1 MTENTIVFAKKVKKL
16 YNVLQRVYT
25 EVGNDMDIISRI
37 EDTYPKLTRKQKQI
51 ADYILQNTDTLTF
64 ITLKELSTQVG
75 VTEITILNLCKQLGY
90 GSFNEVKYECRKL
103 LGNNERQQLYEGNEY
118 YQIDIPDY
126 ELSDEEKFLNDIRQ
140 EELQLVVDTIKGIDM
155 KHLLKVAERIVS
167 AQKVMVCGRGVSY
180 LLCEQLS
187 IGLPSGENASMKI
200 NTELNESVFAAVP
213 AMDKN
218 TVLIAFSFPDYYF
231 ATDKV
236 AEYAKD
242 GGAKVIAITD
252 TDKANIC
259 QYADEVVL
267 AKSSARLVLNTLS
280 APMAVVNLLVS
291 AIRFVVKNRK
301 NKTKREKIE
310 KFSV

>member
-1 MTENTIVFAKKVKKL
+1 
-16 YNVLQRVYT
+16 
-25 EVGNDMDIISRI
+25 MDIIKRI

-51 ADYILQNTDTLTF
+51 ADFILQNTDTLTF
-64 ITLKELSTQVG
+64 ITLKDLSSQVG

-103 LGNNERQQLYEGNEY
+103 LGNSERQQLYEENEY

-140 EELQLVVDTIKGIDM
+140 EELRLVVDTIKGINM
-155 KHLLKVAERIVS
+155 KHLLQVAEMVVA

-180 LLCEQLS
+180 LMCEQFS
-187 IGLPSGENASMKI
+187 IGLTGGEIASMKI

-218 TVLIAFSFPDYYF
+218 TVLVAFSFPDYYF
-231 ATDKV
+231 VTEKV
-236 AEYAKD
+236 AAYAKD
-242 GGAKVIAITD
+242 RGARVIVITD
-252 TDKANIC
+252 TDKAPIC
-259 QYADEVVL
+259 QYADEIVF

-280 APMAVVNLLVS
+280 APMAVINLLVS
-291 AIRFVVKNRK
+291 AVLFVAKNRK
-301 NKTKREKIE
+301 KKTKSEEFE